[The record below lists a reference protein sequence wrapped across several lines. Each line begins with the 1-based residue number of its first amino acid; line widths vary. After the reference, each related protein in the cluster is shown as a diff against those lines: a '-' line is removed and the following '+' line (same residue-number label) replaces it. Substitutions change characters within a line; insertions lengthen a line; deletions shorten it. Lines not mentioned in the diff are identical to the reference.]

1 LIDVLVFAIG
11 FVIVVGTMVSAIRT
25 VILPRAA
32 QSWLT
37 RIVFLAVRLPF
48 MAISGPQRPY
58 ETRDRILAL
67 YGPVALVSLP
77 LVWLAIAAIGFMFM
91 FWSVQSG
98 PWGDAFHL
106 SVSSLTTLGFAPAGT
121 FVQQVLA
128 FVESG
133 LGLTLVAL
141 MISFLPAIYTAFAR
155 REVQVG
161 QLEVRAGSPP
171 SAMTFLERHW
181 LIGALDDADELDSTF
196 QRWERWFAQIEE
208 SHLTYP
214 ALVFFRSPQSERSW
228 VTAAGTMLDTAS
240 LVAACLPRR
249 SIGSAGL
256 CIRSGY
262 LALRRIATFF
272 GIEFDHDPSPDDPIS
287 IERSEFDQVWNRLAE
302 LGIELNP
309 NQDQAWR
316 DFAGWR
322 VNYDT
327 VLLALADVTVAAYA
341 PWTSDRSPPS
351 GDRPRVRRF
360 GSSRT
365 QPADPDSAPLDQS

>member
-1 LIDVLVFAIG
+1 MIKVLVFAVG
-11 FVIVVGTMVSAIRT
+11 FLVVGGTLVSAVRT

-37 RIVFLAVRLPF
+37 RIVFVAVRLPF
-48 MAISGPQRPY
+48 MALSGPKQPYQR
-58 ETRDRILAL
+58 RDRVLAL
-67 YGPVALVSLP
+67 YGPVALVTLP
-77 LVWLAIAAIGFMFM
+77 MVWLTIVLLGYMLM
-91 FWSVQSG
+91 FWAVATRS
-98 PWGDAFHL
+98 WADAFH
-106 SVSSLTTLGFAPAGT
+106 SSMSSLTTLGLAPAET
-121 FVQQVLA
+121 LIDRILA
-128 FVESG
+128 FFESG

-141 MISFLPAIYTAFAR
+141 MISFLPAIYTSFAR

-171 SAMTFLERHW
+171 SAMTFLERHY
-181 LIGALDDADELDSTF
+181 LIGSLDDPNELDSTF

-240 LVAACLPRR
+240 LVAACLPRK

-272 GIEFDHDPSPDDPIS
+272 GIEFDHDPAPDDPIS
-287 IERSEFDQVWNRLAE
+287 IERAEFDQVWNRLRE
-302 LGIELNP
+302 LGIELKP
-309 NQDQAWR
+309 DQDQAWR

-341 PWTSDRSPPS
+341 PWTSDRSSPTGEPA
-351 GDRPRVRRF
+351 RIRRF

-365 QPADPDSAPLDQS
+365 QPADPDSVRLDPS